1 MSYLPSN
8 STEMGLCFLIS
19 YSNKTVV
26 RLKSSSWALS
36 SGLCNQ
42 ASIGRGFV
50 YVKTPVAPLSLLPLP
65 HLVVPALVSFLC
77 PWLGILYLE

>member
-26 RLKSSSWALS
+26 WALS

-50 YVKTPVAPLSLLPLP
+50 YVKTPVAPLPLLPLP